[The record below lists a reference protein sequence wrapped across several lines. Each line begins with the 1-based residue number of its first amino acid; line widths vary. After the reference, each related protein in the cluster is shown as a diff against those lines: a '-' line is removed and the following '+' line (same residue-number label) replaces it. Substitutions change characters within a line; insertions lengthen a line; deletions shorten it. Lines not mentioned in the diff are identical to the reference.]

1 MVVDVLVSVLRVQAQ
16 VVVAKLCLLLG
27 QVLDFL
33 GDMAPNRGGDTREHV
48 EAPWDAVSSLWEVL
62 EGIEEEKWP
71 SLLHDNTSPL
81 PRASKVSSD
90 LVQRGI
96 GDVGRVVI
104 PDCVW
109 DATVP
114 PSFSMTADLPER

>member
-33 GDMAPNRGGDTREHV
+33 GDMAPNRGGDTREHA

-71 SLLHDNTSPL
+71 SLLHENTSPL

-90 LVQRGI
+90 LVQI
-96 GDVGRVVI
+96 
-104 PDCVW
+104 
-109 DATVP
+109 
-114 PSFSMTADLPER
+114 